1 MHLNKMTSNFFNNI
15 KLHIKN
21 LLKKELHSMLMKVNL
36 I

>member
-1 MHLNKMTSNFFNNI
+1 MHLNKMTSNFLNNI

-21 LLKKELHSMLMKVNL
+21 LLKKELHSTMKVNL